1 MTSSRRSSVLWK
13 EAVQMSDMA
22 TNKVRNNLK
31 MGLAAFGDEL
41 KRLLII
47 GIIIPILL
55 TLPALYMQ
63 SRWVK
68 YDKIIE
74 KVVTSE
80 NTVDP
85 FSNLTEKEMK
95 FIEKMESD
103 EGLYQLRS
111 SLGFASFMLCG
122 FLVALCIGNLM
133 KNFYGAQ
140 AEMTFAV
147 PCKKTVLFTAKF
159 LSSTLIIGF
168 VFVLFQIQTILMD
181 CGIVWRDG
189 RFYEIAGSYHM
200 EWTDTMTSFVRAY
213 EPVEING
220 MPFYFLLVIVAW
232 LGLAFLLS
240 LTGKLQKYMGTIPLA
255 LCIGVSSIVVFFA
268 SVAGILYGDSYDNV
282 PLMLTAP
289 VVLFVL
295 DLLMIRKYDRV
306 SS

>member
-1 MTSSRRSSVLWK
+1 MWK
-13 EAVQMSDMA
+13 EAVKMSDMA

-55 TLPALYMQ
+55 TLPAFYMQ

-68 YDKIIE
+68 YDKIID
-74 KVVTSE
+74 KAVTGEYSE
-80 NTVDP
+80 DP
-85 FSNLTEKEMK
+85 FSNLTEEDQK

-103 EGLYQLRS
+103 EGSYQLRS
-111 SLGFASFMLCG
+111 SLGFVSFMLCG

-159 LSSTLIIGF
+159 LASTLIIGF
-168 VFVLFQIQTILMD
+168 VFILFQIQTILLD

-189 RFYEIAGSYHM
+189 RFYEISGSYHT
-200 EWTDTMTSFVRAY
+200 EWTDTMTRFVRDY

-220 MPFYFLLVIVAW
+220 LTFYFLLVIVAW
-232 LGLAFLLS
+232 LGLALLLS
-240 LTGKLQKYMGTIPLA
+240 LTGKLQKYMGTIPCA
-255 LCIGVSSIVVFFA
+255 LCIFATTIVVFFA
-268 SVAGILYGDSYDNV
+268 SVAGVLYGESYDNV

-289 VVLFVL
+289 VVLFVI

>member
-1 MTSSRRSSVLWK
+1 
-13 EAVQMSDMA
+13 MSDMA

-55 TLPALYMQ
+55 TLPAFVMQ
-63 SRWVK
+63 NRWVK
-68 YDKIIE
+68 YDKIID
-74 KVVTSE
+74 KAVTGEYSE
-80 NTVDP
+80 DP
-85 FSNLTEKEMK
+85 FSNLTEEEMK

-111 SLGFASFMLCG
+111 SLGLVSFLLCG
-122 FLVALCIGNLM
+122 FLIALCIGNLM

-159 LSSTLIIGF
+159 LSSALIIGF
-168 VFVLFQIQTILMD
+168 VFVLFQIQTYMMD
-181 CGIVWRDG
+181 EGIGWKDG
-189 RFYEIAGSYHM
+189 KFYRISYSYK
-200 EWTDTMTSFVRAY
+200 EELTDTMTRFVREY
-213 EPVEING
+213 SNIEING
-220 MPFYFLLVIVAW
+220 MTFYFLLVIVAW

-240 LTGKLQKYMGTIPLA
+240 LTGKLQKYMGTIPCA
-255 LCIGVSSIVVFFA
+255 ICICTTTVILFFA
-268 SVAGILYGDSYDNV
+268 AVAGILYGDSYDNV